1 MAGTAGHRSRGGVE
15 IAEDFRDN
23 LIIDR
28 YDPLFA
34 SMRAIKRKHL
44 LSADGDDAVTW
55 NVFRSLRQISSAVW
69 LPELFLAA
77 FPNLD
82 PPPASHAVVTLWQ
95 TVAPPPSLLE
105 EMEEGETEIDVVIE
119 APSWVWFIEAKLAG
133 EMSAGTARRERNEV
147 LRSIDVGSYY
157 AGVRSFYFSLL
168 IADAARSQAG
178 VAVVQEYRDLERPRE
193 LLAGHRPDGLPN
205 LGGVSLL
212 RWADLAEILGDVA
225 RAKATREDERPYAQ
239 RAHEWLRGRRPA
251 GEPSA

>member
-1 MAGTAGHRSRGGVE
+1 MAVGRSRSGVE

-34 SMRAIKRKHL
+34 SMRATKRKHL
-44 LSADGDDAVTW
+44 QSADGDDAVTW
-55 NVFRSLRQISSAVW
+55 NVFRSLRQVSSAVW

-82 PPPASHAVVTLWQ
+82 PPPSSHAVVTLWQ

-119 APSWVWFIEAKLAG
+119 APSWVWFIEAKLGG
-133 EMSAGTARRERNEV
+133 EVSGGAARRERNEV

-168 IADAARSQAG
+168 ISDALRSRAG
-178 VAVVQEYRDLERPRE
+178 VELVQEYRDLERPRE

-212 RWADLAEILGDVA
+212 RWTDLVEILGDVA
-225 RAKATREDERPYAQ
+225 RAHATGEDERPYAL
-239 RAHEWLRGRRPA
+239 RAHEWLRARRIA
-251 GEPSA
+251 GADPSSG